1 MKSALAEDCSA
12 NEKVTFREKHMQR
25 KSFLSLLAMLLGL
38 AVGGLAPTAH
48 AQFSGVL
55 MQHNDLGRTGQNL
68 QESILTPANVT
79 EKKFG
84 KIFSYPVDGQIYAQ
98 PLYVPNVTIAGGQ
111 HNVLIVATENDSV
124 YAFDADGNS
133 PTVLWQVNF
142 QNPGAGITAA
152 PCATNGGGGLGG
164 CNIYPIVGI
173 TATPVIDTTTK
184 TIYVHAKTGSV
195 SGGVTTNYHMLH
207 ALDLFTGNEKFGGPI
222 TITGSVKG
230 TGTGSKKGVVSFD
243 PIHDAARAGLV
254 EANGNIY
261 VFEGGSQHG
270 WVFAYNATTLAPLST
285 SPLNTSPNGTLASVW
300 QSGNGPVVDS
310 NGNIYLATGDGTFD
324 ANTGGLDYGDSVL
337 KLSPTLQILDYFTPM
352 DQNCRFTPAPN
363 NDLDLGSGGP
373 MMLPTQGGAYPNEIV
388 TSGKGGT
395 PCDLINGVAAVPIYL
410 LNQNGLGGYNPSQ
423 DQDIQTIAGTV
434 HGYWSNPAFFQG
446 PSASWVYYSGMT
458 NENGG
463 GDYLKQYT
471 LSNGALSTAPVAQS
485 TNLFPVGSTPSISA
499 NGTSNGIL
507 WTIERKD
514 ILSAQPGNHTALL
527 YAYDATNVGSTLYYS
542 SQQQQRDATGC
553 GNKMQQPTIANGKVY
568 VGTQNEL
575 DVFGLLPA
583 APTTP
588 APSLTVPCFSFNT
601 TVGTT
606 SAAQTTKLTNL
617 GPGNLVITNLS
628 FLGLNGNQFG
638 QTNTCGTTLPYT
650 LAVKASCNIN
660 VTFSPTVAG
669 TLNGYLLINDNAI
682 GGGLSLQV
690 VGTAKAAAK

>member
-1 MKSALAEDCSA
+1 
-12 NEKVTFREKHMQR
+12 
-25 KSFLSLLAMLLGL
+25 
-38 AVGGLAPTAH
+38 
-48 AQFSGVL
+48 
-55 MQHNDLGRTGQNL
+55 
-68 QESILTPANVT
+68 
-79 EKKFG
+79 
-84 KIFSYPVDGQIYAQ
+84 
-98 PLYVPNVTIAGGQ
+98 
-111 HNVLIVATENDSV
+111 
-124 YAFDADGNS
+124 
-133 PTVLWQVNF
+133 
-142 QNPGAGITAA
+142 
-152 PCATNGGGGLGG
+152 
-164 CNIYPIVGI
+164 
-173 TATPVIDTTTK
+173 
-184 TIYVHAKTGSV
+184 
-195 SGGVTTNYHMLH
+195 
-207 ALDLFTGNEKFGGPI
+207 
-222 TITGSVKG
+222 
-230 TGTGSKKGVVSFD
+230 
-243 PIHDAARAGLV
+243 
-254 EANGNIY
+254 
-261 VFEGGSQHG
+261 
-270 WVFAYNATTLAPLST
+270 
-285 SPLNTSPNGTLASVW
+285 
-300 QSGNGPVVDS
+300 
-310 NGNIYLATGDGTFD
+310 
-324 ANTGGLDYGDSVL
+324 
-337 KLSPTLQILDYFTPM
+337 
-352 DQNCRFTPAPN
+352 
-363 NDLDLGSGGP
+363 
-373 MMLPTQGGAYPNEIV
+373 
-388 TSGKGGT
+388 
-395 PCDLINGVAAVPIYL
+395 
-410 LNQNGLGGYNPSQ
+410 
-423 DQDIQTIAGTV
+423 
-434 HGYWSNPAFFQG
+434 
-446 PSASWVYYSGMT
+446 MT